1 MFLKANATAN
11 PPASERLQVPT
22 DACEEPQGA
31 EVVEGESHHIAI
43 PDRQTPATFK
53 IQAYEHDF
61 TIDIDFQGGARS
73 CPPAVFE
80 GFLVFRQHFCALE
93 TFWRFHMLTK
103 HVGLPFHRLVQV
115 ATEFNSVKRSSF
127 QGV

>member
-1 MFLKANATAN
+1 MQLPIHLLLTAYRSLLMRVRNRRGQKWLKVRVITLLFLIDKLLQHLRFRHMNMTLRLTLISKA
-11 PPASERLQVPT
+11 
-22 DACEEPQGA
+22 
-31 EVVEGESHHIAI
+31 
-43 PDRQTPATFK
+43 
-53 IQAYEHDF
+53 
-61 TIDIDFQGGARS
+61 GARS